1 MNLKSKKQLAART
14 LKVGVGRIKFV
25 ESRIDEIKEA
35 LTKQDIKDLY
45 KDKAIIIKE
54 IKGRKR
60 KAVKKKRRTTGNVR
74 KRVNKR
80 KEEYVKI
87 TRKLRGYLKSL
98 KGKLS
103 KKDVEDI
110 RKKIRNKFFKSKS
123 DLKAY
128 IAGVKK

>member
-1 MNLKSKKQLAART
+1 MNLKSKKELAART
-14 LKVGVGRIKFV
+14 LKVGTGRIKFV

-45 KDKAIIIKE
+45 NDKAIIIKE
-54 IKGRKR
+54 INGRKR
-60 KAVKKKRRTTGNVR
+60 KERKKKKRTTGNVR

-80 KEEYVKI
+80 KENYVRI
-87 TRKLRGYLKSL
+87 TRKLRSYVDSL
-98 KGKLS
+98 KGKLP

-110 RKKIRNKFFKSKS
+110 KKKIRNKFFKSKS
-123 DLKAY
+123 DLKSY

>member
-45 KDKAIIIKE
+45 KDKAIIVKE
-54 IKGRKR
+54 IRGRKR
-60 KAVKKKRRTTGNVR
+60 KVRKKKRRTVGNVR

-87 TRKLRGYLKSL
+87 TRKLRNYLKSL

-110 RKKIRNKFFKSKS
+110 RKKIRNRFFKSKS